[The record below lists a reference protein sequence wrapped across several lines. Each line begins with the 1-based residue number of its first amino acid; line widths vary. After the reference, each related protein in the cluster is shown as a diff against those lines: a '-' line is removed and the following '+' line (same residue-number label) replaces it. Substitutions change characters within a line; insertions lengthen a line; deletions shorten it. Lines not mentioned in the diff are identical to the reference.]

1 MEYTVEEIMTGKA
14 NIETVLQQNK
24 DKIQSITNEL
34 EDIVR
39 KGYFDILN
47 NTENIIQF
55 SKTDSQW
62 PRLFLP
68 NEIEIPEQ
76 QKVIIESPVIIFLH
90 LFNTITFAL
99 KILS

>member
-76 QKVIIESPVIIFLH
+76 QKVIIESPVID
-90 LFNTITFAL
+90 
-99 KILS
+99 KI